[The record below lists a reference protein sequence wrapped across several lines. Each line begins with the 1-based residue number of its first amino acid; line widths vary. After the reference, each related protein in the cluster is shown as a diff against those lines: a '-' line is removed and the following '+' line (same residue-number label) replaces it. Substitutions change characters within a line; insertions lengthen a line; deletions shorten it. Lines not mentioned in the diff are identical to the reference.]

1 MCHLILYSFICVCT
15 VCIHVC
21 TFLFSIQ
28 KSSSSP
34 PVSTV
39 ALPSARPTVPSV
51 HSSTPSHS
59 DSDNFGPENVSPGL
73 TCISIPDH
81 WRPEVEQ
88 CIVTKNLTGSVR
100 NEIVRTLVHLLF
112 SKFKKPSRINCE
124 EFARKLI
131 LKYPFMKDDL
141 GNGYVSLI

>member
-1 MCHLILYSFICVCT
+1 MYVHF
-15 VCIHVC
+15 
-21 TFLFSIQ
+21 FFSTQ

-39 ALPSARPTVPSV
+39 ALPSTHPTLPSV

-59 DSDNFGPENVSPGL
+59 DSDNFGPDNVSPGL
-73 TCISIPDH
+73 TYIFIPDH

-88 CIVTKNLTGSVR
+88 YIVTMNLTGSIR
-100 NEIVRTLVHLLF
+100 NEIVQTLVDLLF
-112 SKFKKPSRINCE
+112 SKFKKPSRVNCE

-131 LKYPFMKDDL
+131 L
-141 GNGYVSLI
+141 